1 MSARRTK
8 DVASKEVQQLRSDL
22 EELKASTRKADALQ
36 APGAD
41 SASHEFDKLN
51 AVEQSAANLG
61 VNPSSYKPIA
71 FLNNGHYNQL
81 IQANMLDDN
90 LARRIEA
97 YRHVAA
103 KDGVKA

>member
-1 MSARRTK
+1 MSARRSGSGVNK
-8 DVASKEVQQLRSDL
+8 DVERLRSDL
-22 EELKASTRKADALQ
+22 EELKASARKADALQ
-36 APGAD
+36 ASGAD

-61 VNPSSYKPIA
+61 VNPSSYKPIS

-103 KDGVKA
+103 SDGVKA

>member
-1 MSARRTK
+1 MSARRSGNGVNK
-8 DVASKEVQQLRSDL
+8 DVERLRSEL
-22 EELKASTRKADALQ
+22 EELKASARKVDALQ
-36 APGAD
+36 ASGAE
-41 SASHEFDKLN
+41 SASHEFDQLN

-103 KDGVKA
+103 QDGVKA